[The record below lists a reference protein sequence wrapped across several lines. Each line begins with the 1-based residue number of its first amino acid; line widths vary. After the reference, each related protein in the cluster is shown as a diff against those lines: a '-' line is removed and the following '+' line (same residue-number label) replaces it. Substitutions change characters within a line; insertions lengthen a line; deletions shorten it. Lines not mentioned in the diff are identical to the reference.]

1 MNLLCPIIIYMR
13 KQKMVD
19 KNKRYKVNLTFKNV
33 KCNILIKNIDD
44 YEFEIYV
51 KANKKLESKDL
62 QALKNYLESEGF
74 NDEARKYNL
83 YQ

>member
-1 MNLLCPIIIYMR
+1 MR

>member
-1 MNLLCPIIIYMR
+1 MR

-19 KNKRYKVNLTFKNV
+19 KNKRYKINLTFKNV

-51 KANKKLESKDL
+51 KANKKLEPKDL

>member
-1 MNLLCPIIIYMR
+1 
-13 KQKMVD
+13 MVD

>member
-1 MNLLCPIIIYMR
+1 M
-13 KQKMVD
+13 
-19 KNKRYKVNLTFKNV
+19 KNKNKCYNINLIFKNV
-33 KCNILIKNIDD
+33 KCNVLINNIDD
-44 YEFEIYV
+44 YEFEIRV
-51 KANKKLESKDL
+51 KANKKMTSKDL

>member
-1 MNLLCPIIIYMR
+1 
-13 KQKMVD
+13 MVD
-19 KNKRYKVNLTFKNV
+19 KNKCYKVNLTFKDV
-33 KCNILIKNIDD
+33 KCNVSINNIDD

-51 KANKKLESKDL
+51 KANKKLTPKDL

>member
-1 MNLLCPIIIYMR
+1 
-13 KQKMVD
+13 MVD

-74 NDEARKYNL
+74 NDEARKCYSSRL
-83 YQ
+83 R

>member
-1 MNLLCPIIIYMR
+1 
-13 KQKMVD
+13 MVD
-19 KNKRYKVNLTFKNV
+19 KNKRYKINLTFKNV

-51 KANKKLESKDL
+51 KANKKLEPKDL

>member
-1 MNLLCPIIIYMR
+1 
-13 KQKMVD
+13 MVD
-19 KNKRYKVNLTFKNV
+19 KNKGYKVNLTFKDV
-33 KCNILIKNIDD
+33 KCIVLINSIDD

-51 KANKKLESKDL
+51 KANKKLTPKDL
-62 QALKNYLESEGF
+62 QALKSYLESEGF